1 MARDNFPIENAIT
14 IIKSVRHLELFDTK
28 TAFAVTGLTINQCR
42 ETIMHLKKIGA
53 IRKSDKSTWKF
64 VVCDNAIQLIKSYAD
79 DRAEV
84 KIVRQKAREFKAR
97 PMKFV
102 KKANTTGM
110 GNPMLMKIDSLL
122 KGVRNELHVMQ

>member
-28 TAFAVTGLTINQCR
+28 TALLMTGLTINQCR
-42 ETIMHLKKIGA
+42 ETIAVLKKIGA
-53 IRKSDKSTWKF
+53 IDKYGDSARKF

-79 DRAEV
+79 DREEV
-84 KIVRQKAREFKAR
+84 KIVRQKAREFKTR

-102 KKANTTGM
+102 DKANTAGM

-122 KGVRNELHVMQ
+122 KGVRNEVSVMQ

>member
-1 MARDNFPIENAIT
+1 MARDNFQIENAIT

-28 TAFAVTGLTINQCR
+28 TALLMTGLTINQCR
-42 ETIMHLKKIGA
+42 ETIAVLKKIGA
-53 IRKSDKSTWKF
+53 IDKYGDSARKF

-84 KIVRQKAREFKAR
+84 KIVRQKAREYKSR

-102 KKANTTGM
+102 DKANVAGM
-110 GNPMLMKIDSLL
+110 GNPMLGKFDSLL
-122 KGVRNELHVMQ
+122 SGVRV

>member
-14 IIKSVRHLELFDTK
+14 IIKSVRNLEAFDTK
-28 TAFAVTGLTINQCR
+28 TALAMTDLTINQCR
-42 ETIMHLKKIGA
+42 ETIAVLKKIRA
-53 IRKSDKSTWKF
+53 IDKYGDSARKF

-84 KIVRQKAREFKAR
+84 KIVRQKAREFKSR

-102 KKANTTGM
+102 DKANVSGM
-110 GNPMLMKIDSLL
+110 GNPMLMKFDSLL
-122 KGVRNELHVMQ
+122 SGVRA

>member
-1 MARDNFPIENAIT
+1 MARDNFPVENAIT

-28 TAFAVTGLTINQCR
+28 TAFAVTDLTINQCR
-42 ETIMHLKKIGA
+42 ETIAVLKKIGA
-53 IRKSDKSTWKF
+53 IDRYGDSARKF

-102 KKANTTGM
+102 KKANISGM

-122 KGVRNELHVMQ
+122 KGVRNELPIMQ

>member
-14 IIKSVRHLELFDTK
+14 IIKSVRNLEAFDTK
-28 TAFAVTGLTINQCR
+28 TALLMTGLTINQCR
-42 ETIMHLKKIGA
+42 ETISTLKKIGA
-53 IRKSDKSTWKF
+53 IRKCGDRARKF

-102 KKANTTGM
+102 DRANVSGM

-122 KGVRNELHVMQ
+122 KGVRNELRVMQ

>member
-28 TAFAVTGLTINQCR
+28 TALLMTGLTINQCR

-53 IRKSDKSTWKF
+53 IRKSDKSAWKF

-84 KIVRQKAREFKAR
+84 KIVKQKAREFKAR

-102 KKANTTGM
+102 KKANTAGM

-122 KGVRNELHVMQ
+122 KGVRNELPIMQ

>member
-53 IRKSDKSTWKF
+53 IDKYGDSERKF

-79 DRAEV
+79 DREEV
-84 KIVRQKAREFKAR
+84 KIVKRKMRELKAR
-97 PMKFV
+97 PMKLV
-102 KKANTTGM
+102 DKANVSGM

-122 KGVRNELHVMQ
+122 KGVRNELPIMQ